1 MQAQLQSKANPY
13 TDSDVAAAIAGV
25 EQAQAAL
32 SVAQSNLDQTI
43 LTAPWSGVVGTKLL
57 TPGAFT
63 SATAPIMTLV
73 GNAVEVHITVEEAR
87 LGLVAPGQTVS
98 LTVPAYPGVN
108 FPGMVTV
115 VAPVGDARAHTFD
128 VTIVADQSDGR
139 LRSGMFSEVDLTVA
153 QKPNA
158 VLVPKEAVVQQG
170 GNSRVFVVQD
180 GKAQARPVQVG
191 LTNDKSVEIVSG
203 VSEGEQV
210 VVVGQNGLRDGTD
223 VTTPPQNN
231 QGARGQGGQGGQGA
245 RTQGGQGGQGNQG
258 QNQGGQPQNQAGS

>member
-1 MQAQLQSKANPY
+1 M
-13 TDSDVAAAIAGV
+13 

-43 LTAPWSGVVGTKLL
+43 LTAPYSGVVATKLL
-57 TPGAFT
+57 TPGAFA

-87 LGLVAPGQTVS
+87 LGLVSPGQTVN

-108 FPGMVTV
+108 FPGTVTV
-115 VAPVGDARAHTFD
+115 IAPVGDARAHTFD

-153 QKPNA
+153 QKPDA

-191 LTNDKSVEIVSG
+191 LPMTSPWR
-203 VSEGEQV
+203 
-210 VVVGQNGLRDGTD
+210 L
-223 VTTPPQNN
+223 
-231 QGARGQGGQGGQGA
+231 
-245 RTQGGQGGQGNQG
+245 
-258 QNQGGQPQNQAGS
+258 